1 MHNTTLMRLF
11 TKPYIRWEKSAQ
23 LPIKPQQPKQPRE
36 KKQKNIE
43 KTKKNK
49 KKQKKPRVSG
59 KGLGGHF
66 SQIPRFFWFF
76 CFFWFSRVF
85 LFFCFFCVFWFARV
99 FFDFS
104 TDFSEVF
111 SEVLPFGLFITDF
124 AQTAPFPQNFA
135 RAAPQHVCNIFS
147 KANSFFISLLLGKSL
162 LE

>member
-1 MHNTTLMRLF
+1 M
-11 TKPYIRWEKSAQ
+11 
-23 LPIKPQQPKQPRE
+23 
-36 KKQKNIE
+36 
-43 KTKKNK
+43 
-49 KKQKKPRVSG
+49 
-59 KGLGGHF
+59 
-66 SQIPRFFWFF
+66 
-76 CFFWFSRVF
+76 
-85 LFFCFFCVFWFARV
+85 FWFARAFCVFV

-104 TDFSEVF
+104 NDFSEVF